1 MSEPVAAGEP
11 QEQPEAAAPGR
22 TRTGLGR
29 AGRWVRRRSARWV
42 VVGAA
47 VVVVGAGAAAMAV
60 HHHEHEGHGDGRQW
74 AAGDR
79 EQHGGHGD
87 QGGHG
92 GHGGHHGRHGGEGRQ
107 GGEDGTQAGDGTQA
121 QGGGRTGKAAPAPLP
136 SADAGTAVTKAAG
149 AVSGGKVESLT
160 TVAQQGGGSAWQA
173 VVLGPDG
180 VRHLVTVDGAGASVT
195 GNTVLDH

>member
-11 QEQPEAAAPGR
+11 QEQPGAKAPGR

-47 VVVVGAGAAAMAV
+47 VVVVGAGAAAVA
-60 HHHEHEGHGDGRQW
+60 HHHEHEGHGDGRAW

-79 EQHGGHGD
+79 QQGEGDGEGSRHGAGHGH
-87 QGGHG
+87 GHG
-92 GHGGHHGRHGGEGRQ
+92 GNGARHGGGAQQGDAQQGDVQRGGAARQ
-107 GGEDGTQAGDGTQA
+107 G
-121 QGGGRTGKAAPAPLP
+121 APAPLP
-136 SADAGTAVTKAAG
+136 SADAGTAVSKAAA

-160 TVAQQGGGSAWQA
+160 AVAQQGGGSAWQA

-180 VRHLVTVDGAGASVT
+180 VRHLVTVDGAGTSVT